1 MGVIKMNI
9 FERSIMLWLSLLLI
23 LISLLSLMF
32 IESYSLATQIQ
43 IVVSMVFGMLVGFY
57 NFLVIYKRAT
67 TIIVMDIKDMKK
79 FEKGVNRND

>member
-79 FEKGVNRND
+79 FEKGVNKND

>member
-1 MGVIKMNI
+1 MNI

-79 FEKGVNRND
+79 FEKGVNKND